1 MPRPSGKVLADKCE
15 LNQKPRMSKGIT
27 STEGLIRKVF
37 GLARTRGELLFYRGH
52 SDRDKYKLEP
62 SLHRN
67 PAHIDAEAVM
77 FRELLIS
84 NPSEFMADVS
94 TLDKLVRMQH
104 HSLPTRLLDISSN
117 PLMALYFACKSKP
130 EETGQVVVVRV
141 KKDDL
146 KFFDSDTASC
156 LANLARL
163 PKEDKDKLDLTLD
176 LGEFN
181 NTVEATKLVH
191 LIREEKPFFLNKIVP
206 ADLESIIC
214 VKGKMNNNRILSQSG
229 AFLLFGRNA
238 ILPETGAASF
248 GVERID
254 INKDAK
260 PKILAELDSLNINES
275 TAFPYIEN
283 SAKYIS
289 AKYGA

>member
-1 MPRPSGKVLADKCE
+1 
-15 LNQKPRMSKGIT
+15 MSKGIT

-37 GLARTRGELLFYRGH
+37 SLSQSNDELLFYRGH
-52 SDRDKYKLEP
+52 SDKDKYKLEP
-62 SLHRN
+62 SLHRKA
-67 PAHIDAEAVM
+67 AHVENEAVM

-84 NPSEFMADVS
+84 NPSDFVGDIS

-130 EETGQVVVVRV
+130 DKTGQVVVFRI
-141 KKDDL
+141 KKNEM

-156 LANLARL
+156 LSNLARL
-163 PKEDKDKLDLTLD
+163 PKEDKGKLDLSLNID
-176 LGEFN
+176 DFN
-181 NTVEATKLVH
+181 ETEEAKKLVH
-191 LIREEKPFFLNKIVP
+191 LIKEEKPFFLNRVVP
-206 ADLESIIC
+206 SDLKSIIC

-229 AFLLFGRNA
+229 AFLLFGRDVV
-238 ILPETGAASF
+238 LPESGTASI
-248 GVERID
+248 GIERID
-254 INKDAK
+254 INKGAK
-260 PKILAELDSLNINES
+260 EKILGELDSLNINES

-289 AKYGA
+289 SKFSA

>member
-1 MPRPSGKVLADKCE
+1 
-15 LNQKPRMSKGIT
+15 MSKGIT

-37 GLARTRGELLFYRGH
+37 SLSKADDELLFYRGH
-52 SDRDKYKLEP
+52 SDKDKYKLEP
-62 SLHRN
+62 SLHRKTK
-67 PAHIDAEAVM
+67 HIENEAVM

-84 NPSEFMADVS
+84 NPADFIGDLS
-94 TLDKLVRMQH
+94 ALDKLVRMQH

-117 PLMALYFACKSKP
+117 PLMALYFASKSKP
-130 EETGQVVVVRV
+130 DKTGQVIVFRI
-141 KKDDL
+141 KKDEM

-156 LANLARL
+156 ISNLARL
-163 PKEDKDKLDLTLD
+163 PKDDKEKLDLTLGID
-176 LGEFN
+176 DFN
-181 NTVEATKLVH
+181 ETEEAKRLVH
-191 LIREEKPFFLNKIVP
+191 LIKEEKPFFLNRIIP
-206 ADLESIIC
+206 GDLESIIC

-238 ILPETGAASF
+238 VLPESGTTSI

-260 PKILAELDSLNINES
+260 EKILGELDSLNINES

-289 AKYGA
+289 SKYSA